1 MKVYREFEK
10 NGKTMQEKVKEI
22 ILRYIYENYCN
33 LFQTELQSDK
43 LGITDSIINWTVK
56 GVENGKW

>member
-33 LFQTELQSDK
+33 LFETELKLDK
-43 LGITDSIINWTVK
+43 LEKANSIIN
-56 GVENGKW
+56 

>member
-1 MKVYREFEK
+1 MKVYREFDNAE
-10 NGKTMQEKVKEI
+10 KTMQEKVKEI

-43 LGITDSIINWTVK
+43 LGITNPIIN
-56 GVENGKW
+56 